1 MSRFLSLDELLN
13 KKKAQASK
21 PIYVAPVIE
30 DTPIVEDAPKVEDT
44 PIVEDTPKVED
55 TPVIEDAPVKPVKK
69 GGKKAAV
76 EA

>member
-13 KKKAQASK
+13 KKKTQESK
-21 PIYVAPVIE
+21 PVYVA
-30 DTPIVEDAPKVEDT
+30 PIVEDTPKAEDT
-44 PIVEDTPKVED
+44 PEVEDTPKVED
-55 TPVIEDAPVKPVKK
+55 APVIEDAPVKPVKK

>member
-13 KKKAQASK
+13 KKKTQESK
-21 PIYVAPVIE
+21 PVYVA
-30 DTPIVEDAPKVEDT
+30 

-55 TPVIEDAPVKPVKK
+55 APVIEDAPVKPVKK

>member
-13 KKKAQASK
+13 KKKAQVSK

-30 DTPIVEDAPKVEDT
+30 DTPIVED
-44 PIVEDTPKVED
+44 TPKAED
-55 TPVIEDAPVKPVKK
+55 APVIEDAPVKPAKK